1 MEEGRIGG
9 GRKSM
14 SHAAKDSH
22 AWSWRNL
29 GARNLKT
36 AWACSPT
43 INFFHFRLSLGR

>member
-22 AWSWRNL
+22 ACQRKNPRVGGIL
-29 GARNLKT
+29 VPGT
-36 AWACSPT
+36 
-43 INFFHFRLSLGR
+43 